1 MARCVQPCT
10 WGYGATLGAG
20 FDYILPYA
28 PLHNRLALRPIQAD
42 IEYSDINFGLNTAP
56 TFFNGGVAKITAYR
70 LSAGAVIRFGGSTE
84 ELPASYGCV
93 VQPVTVFPGDPI
105 TVTGSVIN
113 LETGRKLKPV
123 YTWETNGGQI
133 EATDDVA
140 TISTA
145 DLARRRLHRH
155 RPGQRRLPAH
165 PARRVRRRL
174 PHPGLRSA
182 HHLLLGQPQQHPA
195 RRRLHH
201 HLRGTQPAEPP
212 AQLLLAT
219 TAGQIAGN
227 KATGSLSAADVS
239 PGIID
244 VTCNVVDDLGKS
256 ASSTTTVTV
265 VAPPP
270 PPAPAA
276 RTLCT
281 ISFDRD
287 RKRPVRVD
295 NEAKGCL
302 DDIALE
308 MNRESDAT
316 LVIVGKHGPE
326 EAPETAS
333 ERALNVRQYLTAEKG
348 IDANRIEL
356 RTGESTGRSA
366 DNILV
371 PPAPH
376 GTPEAPPAS
385 TQPASPATA
394 SPTPPPPASPV
405 SQKPGAPSS
414 TRSFIAR
421 QAGGPGERSM
431 LAGVECGVSF
441 VVANDHP
448 CRVPLCPS
456 SRPERSAVEE
466 PPHFA
471 VTGCPILDAQFHR
484 AAGRG
489 PGERSMLAGVE
500 GGVSFVVANDHPCKC
515 PFVCHSRR
523 ESASSFALAPV
534 FPEGAGA
541 FRPLN
546 AA

>member
-1 MARCVQPCT
+1 M
-10 WGYGATLGAG
+10 
-20 FDYILPYA
+20 
-28 PLHNRLALRPIQAD
+28 HNRLALRPIQAD

-70 LSAGAVIRFGGSTE
+70 LSAGGVIRFGGSTE

-123 YTWETNGGQI
+123 YTWETNGGPI

-145 DLARRRLHRH
+145 DLAAGDYVVTGRVSEGS
-155 RPGQRRLPAH
+155 RPTQHAECAASYRIQAFDPPTISCSANPSSILP
-165 PARRVRRRL
+165 
-174 PHPGLRSA
+174 GGISTITSEGRS
-182 HHLLLGQPQQHPA
+182 PQNRP
-195 RRRLHH
+195 LNFSF
-201 HLRGTQPAEPP
+201 
-212 AQLLLAT
+212 AT
-219 TAGQIAGN
+219 TAGQITGD

-239 PGIID
+239 PGIIN

-316 LVIVGKHGPE
+316 LIIVGKHGPE
-326 EAPETAS
+326 EAPETSA

-371 PPAPH
+371 PPGATWDTG
-376 GTPEAPPAS
+376 GT
-385 TQPASPATA
+385 TRFD
-394 SPTPPPPASPV
+394 PT
-405 SQKPGAPSS
+405 
-414 TRSFIAR
+414 
-421 QAGGPGERSM
+421 
-431 LAGVECGVSF
+431 
-441 VVANDHP
+441 
-448 CRVPLCPS
+448 RVP
-456 SRPERSAVEE
+456 RHGE
-466 PPHFA
+466 PYP
-471 VTGCPILDAQFHR
+471 T
-484 AAGRG
+484 
-489 PGERSMLAGVE
+489 
-500 GGVSFVVANDHPCKC
+500 
-515 PFVCHSRR
+515 
-523 ESASSFALAPV
+523 AP
-534 FPEGAGA
+534 
-541 FRPLN
+541 R
-546 AA
+546 

>member
-1 MARCVQPCT
+1 VEEYMMHRRSPNLFRALLLAAAAALVPLCCAAQAAPAGSQTPTPSRFDLFGGYTYFHPFNSTLNGYTYEPIVKGGIGSLAGYFGNHLGVVFQGAASPYGPDDCSYVAQGGPIVRGQYSRVVPFAHLLFGGARAGGPQVQPCT
-10 WGYGATLGAG
+10 WGYGATVGAG
-20 FDYILPYA
+20 FDYILPFA
-28 PLHNRLALRPIQAD
+28 PFHNRLALRPIQAD
-42 IEYSDINFGLNTAP
+42 MEYSDTNFGLNSAP
-56 TFFNGGVAKITAYR
+56 SFFNGGVAKITAYR
-70 LSAGAVIRFGGSTE
+70 LSAGGVIRFGGSSE

-105 TVTGSVIN
+105 TVTGSVLN

-123 YTWETNGGQI
+123 YTWETNGGPI

-145 DLARRRLHRH
+145 DLAPGDYVVTGRVSEGS
-155 RPGQRRLPAH
+155 RPTQHAECAAGYRIQAFDPPTISCSANPSSILP
-165 PARRVRRRL
+165 
-174 PHPGLRSA
+174 GGISTITSEGRS
-182 HHLLLGQPQQHPA
+182 PQNRP
-195 RRRLHH
+195 LNFSF
-201 HLRGTQPAEPP
+201 
-212 AQLLLAT
+212 AT
-219 TAGQIAGN
+219 TAGQITGD

-276 RTLCT
+276 RNLCS
-281 ISFDRD
+281 IAFDRD

-316 LVIVGKHGPE
+316 LVIIGKHGPE
-326 EAPETAS
+326 EAPDTAS

-371 PPAPH
+371 PPGATWDTG
-376 GTPEAPPAS
+376 GT
-385 TQPASPATA
+385 TRFD
-394 SPTPPPPASPV
+394 PT
-405 SQKPGAPSS
+405 
-414 TRSFIAR
+414 
-421 QAGGPGERSM
+421 
-431 LAGVECGVSF
+431 
-441 VVANDHP
+441 
-448 CRVPLCPS
+448 RVP
-456 SRPERSAVEE
+456 RHGE
-466 PPHFA
+466 PYP
-471 VTGCPILDAQFHR
+471 T
-484 AAGRG
+484 
-489 PGERSMLAGVE
+489 
-500 GGVSFVVANDHPCKC
+500 
-515 PFVCHSRR
+515 
-523 ESASSFALAPV
+523 AP
-534 FPEGAGA
+534 
-541 FRPLN
+541 R
-546 AA
+546 